1 MERKDSTGADLLGL
15 DDLFGP
21 STQPPPR
28 RTHTPLPP
36 APAVAEKMSDAGA
49 AGTSVSRAESGTAD
63 NGPVT
68 AGVTPISGSTAPIW
82 LGQNL
87 PKPPGG
93 GPDDDPPP
101 GYFSSD
107 NVDEIP
113 VPADPSQ
120 PCTSGCCASNG
131 GHGPAGPPGTG
142 VGGIDGPPHSGTRGV
157 GGIPNSGMGTD
168 SVIRRDPSNG
178 DKGCATTQQ
187 PVRALDGMPVVTAT
201 DLSSDSLGFM
211 WGQTRSWTGLNN
223 GSLNGWTISQLPYLV
238 VGGGTNGSCDP
249 HMSCNGPPWAGG
261 WSRTRLATL
270 RGMQTCT
277 ATNRMGR
284 RTASIRMGC

>member
-1 MERKDSTGADLLGL
+1 M
-15 DDLFGP
+15 
-21 STQPPPR
+21 
-28 RTHTPLPP
+28 
-36 APAVAEKMSDAGA
+36 
-49 AGTSVSRAESGTAD
+49 SRAESGTAD

-249 HMSCNGPPWAGG
+249 HMSCNGVMPGTTPDDRISVVEGGTNAHTFTIPVSGPYTSYAPWGAEKTTLTWLSSATPPVMALTDSFGDVTQFYDVYRDATG
-261 WSRTRLATL
+261 RPVPHSLSR
-270 RGMQTCT
+270 
-277 ATNRMGR
+277 
-284 RTASIRMGC
+284 